1 LARANEAVAVALAAK
16 AASLRLTTR
25 QMGALYV
32 GYVSGSARTRE
43 LVLQDPQIFLR
54 VQQEAQQKQD
64 APKGP
69 AEEIVG
75 ELGALSGIARRL
87 QRKLQQG
94 LWHKLAACERE
105 EIGAHVQRA
114 RADVARCLANFDK
127 EQSDAGPEHANS
139 HSQTS

>member
-1 LARANEAVAVALAAK
+1 L
-16 AASLRLTTR
+16 STR
-25 QMGALYV
+25 QVGALYV

-54 VQQEAQQKQD
+54 VQQEAQHKQD
-64 APKGP
+64 TPKGP
-69 AEEIVG
+69 AQEIVV
-75 ELGALSGIARRL
+75 ELGALGGIARRL
-87 QRKLQQG
+87 HRKLQSG
-94 LWHKLAACERE
+94 LWHKLAVCERE

-114 RADVARCLANFDK
+114 RADVQRCLANFDK